1 MLGSAQCALSHS
13 NCRHL
18 EDSRPAEFKP
28 TPTPWNEAC
37 LHLAVSEDM
46 RELLAAVPELL
57 ANPVVITDAEL
68 RILWVNA
75 AFERRTG
82 YASSEVKGR
91 VPGAFLYGPLTD
103 RSVVEAMRSRL
114 DRGERIHGVELLK
127 YAKGGEVYWV
137 SIEAFPVHDLDGRLA
152 RFISIE
158 TDINVRK
165 QAEAALRSSEQRMRA
180 LFETSAYAM
189 VVVDALGRIELLNP
203 AAQDLFGFDESEL
216 IGRGVQVLLP
226 PTILDLRGAALEWH
240 RETGLPEALGQAR
253 ELVANAKGG
262 REFPVEIS
270 IAEFPTPLGARYA
283 ATVRDISQRC
293 AREAEAREL
302 TMQLRAS
309 IAALELNQRYS
320 QELAAM
326 SELLHGCNT
335 EDEIHQ
341 VSQRYLPAVCTGTAG
356 VLLLRGPDQVLR
368 PCCTWGAPIAAAVC
382 KEDCWSLRLARVYEG
397 DVESGPTCAHSDT
410 AGAGGSICVP
420 LVAHGMSLGLLHL
433 SYESLA
439 DDDAER
445 DQRRS
450 RAVAVAE
457 RIGLALANLRLRE
470 DLRRQAMRDPLTG
483 LLNRRYMQEAFAR
496 ELARCERRGLP
507 LAVLMLDID
516 HFKRFNDEF
525 GHAAGDRVLRMVADA
540 LLAAVRR
547 EDIVCRFGGEEFLVV
562 LPEASHAAARERA
575 EALRVM
581 VAQLV
586 PEPGDAWVGPLGIS
600 IGLAMFQEHGSSTE
614 VLIRAA
620 DAALYAAKRAGRGR
634 VEEAGFSLPE

>member
-1 MLGSAQCALSHS
+1 MRTLCHS
-13 NCRHL
+13 TLRVL
-18 EDSRPAEFKP
+18 EASRPADPKP
-28 TPTPWNEAC
+28 TPAPWNEAC
-37 LHLAVSEDM
+37 LHLAVSDDM

-82 YASSEVKGR
+82 YALNEVKGK
-91 VPGAFLYGPLTD
+91 VPGTVLYGPLTD
-103 RSVVEAMRSRL
+103 SAVVEAMRSRL

-137 SIEAFPVHDLDGRLA
+137 SIEAFPVHDLEGRLA

-165 QAEAALRSSEQRMRA
+165 QAEAALRGSEQRMRA

-203 AAQDLFGFDESEL
+203 AAQRLFGYDEPEL
-216 IGRGVQVLLP
+216 IGREVQVLLP
-226 PTILDLRGAALEWH
+226 PAILDRRGLAVEWL
-240 RETGLPEALGQAR
+240 RETGLPQVLGQAR
-253 ELVANAKGG
+253 ELLACAKGG

-270 IAEFPTPLGARYA
+270 VAEFPTPAGARYA

-293 AREAEAREL
+293 AMEAEARQL
-302 TMQLRAS
+302 TAQLRAS
-309 IAALELNQRYS
+309 IAALEATHRYS

-335 EDEIHQ
+335 EEEIQQ
-341 VSQRYLPAVCTGTAG
+341 VSQRYLPVVFADAAG
-356 VLLLRGPDQVLR
+356 VLLLRGADQALR
-368 PCCTWGAPIAAAVC
+368 PSCVWGAPIAAAVC
-382 KEDCWSLRLARVYEG
+382 QEDCWALRLVRVYEG
-397 DVESGPTCAHSDT
+397 DAETGLNCAHSET

-420 LVAHGMSLGLLHL
+420 LVAHDMSLGLLHL
-433 SYESLA
+433 SYERAATESG
-439 DDDAER
+439 ER
-445 DQRRS
+445 EQRRS
-450 RAVAVAE
+450 RAIAAAE

-516 HFKRFNDEF
+516 YFKRFNDEF
-525 GHAAGDRVLRMVADA
+525 GHAAGDRVLRLVADA

-547 EDIVCRFGGEEFLVV
+547 EDIVCRFGGEEFLIV
-562 LPEASHAAARERA
+562 LPETSLGAARARA
-575 EALRVM
+575 EALRER
-581 VAQLV
+581 VAELA
-586 PEPGDAWVGPLGIS
+586 PEPGDTWVGPLGVS
-600 IGLAMFQEHGSSTE
+600 IGLAMFRDHGHSTDAL
-614 VLIRAA
+614 VRAA

-634 VEEAGFSLPE
+634 VEEAGSAIPE